1 LNYLVR
7 EELHFEKVSLRKYIT
22 FKMFN

>member
-7 EELHFEKVSLRKYIT
+7 EELHFEKVSLRKYIM
-22 FKMFN
+22 FKMFK